1 MENDITAL
9 IDRFLRGEM
18 SIDEETKF
26 KKEIQGNPALNQQV
40 KEHLLLVRGI
50 HHVMKEQ
57 DDKIINSIYATNK
70 TLILY
75 MQQIKKYLLNGN
87 G

>member
-26 KKEIQGNPALNQQV
+26 KKEIQ
-40 KEHLLLVRGI
+40 
-50 HHVMKEQ
+50 
-57 DDKIINSIYATNK
+57 
-70 TLILY
+70 
-75 MQQIKKYLLNGN
+75 
-87 G
+87 

>member
-26 KKEIQGNPALNQQV
+26 KKEIQGSNIWRDFRVEGV
-40 KEHLLLVRGI
+40 KL
-50 HHVMKEQ
+50 
-57 DDKIINSIYATNK
+57 K
-70 TLILY
+70 TLEGKPLQSFDNINAIILRF
-75 MQQIKKYLLNGN
+75 KDKYVINN
-87 G
+87 VMWI

>member
-26 KKEIQGNPALNQQV
+26 KKEIQGDPALKQQV

-70 TLILY
+70 KISPKWRWLKI
-75 MQQIKKYLLNGN
+75 
-87 G
+87 